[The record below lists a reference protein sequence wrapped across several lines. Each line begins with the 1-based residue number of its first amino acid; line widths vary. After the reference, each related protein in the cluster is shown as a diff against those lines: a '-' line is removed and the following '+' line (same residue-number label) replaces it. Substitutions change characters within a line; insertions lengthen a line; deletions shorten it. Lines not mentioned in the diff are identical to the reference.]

1 MPCMQVMSWMWAL
14 RSAICIYEYA
24 YICANGVVQ
33 GRRLMRMRRAPGWRM
48 PCGWRMPSG
57 WRMPCGVHMRVCA
70 GGLNTKRGIG
80 KPKPLPGAVC
90 AIQTNPARGA
100 YSAPPPAWRGHGRGS
115 CNTCIK
121 RGRGQTKAWP
131 CVHAAAGVPVQFAA
145 VRGVRP
151 PRVLPAQGKTMR
163 PCPNSGRVVGAGAV

>member
-1 MPCMQVMSWMWAL
+1 MREWRCAGAAADAHAPSARLAYAMWLAY
-14 RSAICIYEYA
+14 AIWLAYA
-24 YICANGVVQ
+24 VWCAHA
-33 GRRLMRMRRAPGWRM
+33 RMRRRLEHETGQLEN
-48 PCGWRMPSG
+48 PSPSPV
-57 WRMPCGVHMRVCA
+57 RFVQF
-70 GGLNTKRGIG
+70 KR
-80 KPKPLPGAVC
+80 
-90 AIQTNPARGA
+90 TRGA

-151 PRVLPAQGKTMR
+151 PRVLPVQGKTMR